1 MFLQSGAKAKSCWV
15 LYRSAFDLAQD
26 LAEAQATGTR
36 KDLVGRLCKM
46 DLLVL
51 EDLGMRRLP
60 ATAVVVFYC
69 HDDKVAAFNPSTP
82 GRFNC
87 PVTAIPV
94 DS

>member
-1 MFLQSGAKAKSCWV
+1 MRGVYLDKLQAGYTV

-51 EDLGMRRLP
+51 EDLGMRRSP
-60 ATAVVVFYC
+60 A
-69 HDDKVAAFNPSTP
+69 S
-82 GRFNC
+82 R
-87 PVTAIPV
+87 
-94 DS
+94 